1 MINDDSALIAKTL
14 TIVIP
19 FFIITGVYIVLNGH
33 ISPGGGFQ
41 GGAVLAAVFMCRYL
55 INSELN
61 ISLDVFQSIE
71 KVLLLFIILFSFS
84 FLTFGLNSLNLI
96 SNKSYIIF
104 MNILIGIKVA
114 CGITLIFYR
123 FVFYEDK

>member
-41 GGAVLAAVFMCRYL
+41 GGAVLAAIFMCRYL
-55 INSELN
+55 INPELN

>member
-33 ISPGGGFQ
+33 VSPGGGFQ

-55 INSELN
+55 INPELN

>member
-19 FFIITGVYIVLNGH
+19 FFIITGIYIVLNGH
-33 ISPGGGFQ
+33 VSPGGGFQ
-41 GGAVLAAVFMCRYL
+41 GGAVLAAIFMCRYL
-55 INSELN
+55 INPDLN

-71 KVLLLFIILFSFS
+71 KILLLFIILFSFS

>member
-19 FFIITGVYIVLNGH
+19 FFIITGIYIVLNGH
-33 ISPGGGFQ
+33 VSPGGGFQ
-41 GGAVLAAVFMCRYL
+41 GGAVLAAIFMCRYL
-55 INSELN
+55 INPDLN

>member
-19 FFIITGVYIVLNGH
+19 FFIITGIYIVLNGH
-33 ISPGGGFQ
+33 VSPGGGFQ
-41 GGAVLAAVFMCRYL
+41 GGAVLAAIFMCRYL
-55 INSELN
+55 INPELN

>member
-19 FFIITGVYIVLNGH
+19 FFIITGIYIVLNGH
-33 ISPGGGFQ
+33 VSPGGGFQ
-41 GGAVLAAVFMCRYL
+41 GGAVLAAIFMCRYL
-55 INSELN
+55 INPDLN

-71 KVLLLFIILFSFS
+71 KILLLFIILFSFS

-96 SNKSYIIF
+96 SNKYYIIF

>member
-14 TIVIP
+14 NIVIP

-41 GGAVLAAVFMCRYL
+41 GGAVLAAIFMCRYL
-55 INSELN
+55 INPDLN

>member
-19 FFIITGVYIVLNGH
+19 FFIITGIYIVLNGH
-33 ISPGGGFQ
+33 VSPGGGFQ
-41 GGAVLAAVFMCRYL
+41 GGAVLAAIFMCRYL
-55 INSELN
+55 INPDLN
-61 ISLDVFQSIE
+61 ISLDLFQSIE
-71 KVLLLFIILFSFS
+71 KILLLFIILFSFS

-96 SNKSYIIF
+96 SNKYYIIF

>member
-14 TIVIP
+14 NIVIP

-41 GGAVLAAVFMCRYL
+41 GGAVLAAIFMCRYL
-55 INSELN
+55 INPELN

>member
-19 FFIITGVYIVLNGH
+19 FFIITGIYIVLNGH

-41 GGAVLAAVFMCRYL
+41 GGAVLAAIFMCRYL
-55 INSELN
+55 INPDLN

>member
-19 FFIITGVYIVLNGH
+19 FFIITGIYIVLNGH

-41 GGAVLAAVFMCRYL
+41 GGAVLAAIFMCRYL
-55 INSELN
+55 INPELN

>member
-1 MINDDSALIAKTL
+1 MINNDSTLISKTL
-14 TIVIP
+14 IIIIP

-33 ISPGGGFQ
+33 VSPGGGFQ

-55 INSELN
+55 INPEINLS
-61 ISLDVFQSIE
+61 ITIFQATE
-71 KVLLLFIILFSFS
+71 KFLLLFIILFSFS
-84 FLTFGLNSLNLI
+84 FITFGLNSLNLI
-96 SNKSYIIF
+96 SNKFYIIL

-114 CGITLIFYR
+114 FGITLIFYR